1 MNYRKRRKPNGTATW
16 AAVLAACVVC
26 VGAGAQEATP
36 ETAPST
42 VTAEGQE
49 AVKVTQPGTFE
60 IHVQGADLR
69 GVLQLLS
76 TQGKKNIVAT
86 KEVTGTVTA
95 DLYGVTFDQA
105 LEAILRSSGF
115 VYELQENFVYIY
127 TPAQLEERR
136 KAARIVATRTFHLAY
151 VTANDIKT
159 LIEPAMSS
167 DGTIAITPAAVVGIA
182 TSETD
187 AGGNNLATEDVLV
200 IRDYEENLDAIGE
213 IVRKIDVKPQQVL
226 IEATVLRATLNEEN
240 HLGVEFNTL
249 AGINFEALNSS
260 SDGLTNMNTGTVT
273 GGALDNRMATW
284 RTDLNAGVPSGG
296 FSFGLVSNSVSFFV
310 RALETVTDVT
320 VLANPKL
327 LVLNKQRGEVLVGQ
341 RDGYITTT
349 FTETTAT
356 QSVEFLETGTRLVVR
371 PFVGRDGYVR
381 LEIHP
386 EDSNGSVESV
396 GQFALPRETT
406 TEVTSNVMVRDG
418 HTIVIGGLFRE
429 RTQNGRAQVPLVGN
443 IPYVGSLFR
452 RTSDVA
458 FREEVIVLI
467 TPRIIKQAADEI
479 VSEQLK
485 DDIER
490 FRIGQRK
497 GLRWWGRNRL
507 AQTYMRW
514 AKQAVTRGELSKAL
528 WNLDMALS
536 MSPKMEEAI
545 HLRERLTN
553 KAYWADESRDSVS
566 AYVIQRMVMQE
577 LGKPVEDIV
586 FPCKPL
592 HARDVAPQV
601 REDLG
606 IGDRPERPM
615 PVLTPSFGTSSQEVK
630 TPAGESD
637 GRKQPSSARPD
648 MPASEVKKE
657 GVAGPAEE
665 RQ

>member
-1 MNYRKRRKPNGTATW
+1 MDYPKWHKPNRTATW
-16 AAVLAACVVC
+16 AAVAAVCVACV
-26 VGAGAQEATP
+26 GIGAQEATP
-36 ETAPST
+36 EVERATG
-42 VTAEGQE
+42 TAEGQE

-86 KEVTGTVTA
+86 KEVSGTVTA
-95 DLYGVTFDQA
+95 DLYGVTFQQA

-115 VYELQENFVYIY
+115 VYEVQGSFVYIY
-127 TPAQLEERR
+127 TPGQLEDRR
-136 KAARIVATRTFHLAY
+136 KAARVVATRTFHLAY
-151 VTANDIKT
+151 VTATDIKA

-167 DGTIAITPAAVVGIA
+167 DGTVAMTPAAVIGIA

-213 IVRKIDVKPQQVL
+213 IIRKIDVKPQQVL

-260 SDGLTNMNTGTVT
+260 SNGLTDMTTGTVT
-273 GGALDNRMATW
+273 GDVLNNRMATW
-284 RTDLNAGVPSGG
+284 RTDLNAGVPAGG
-296 FSFGLVSNSVSFFV
+296 FSFGLVSNSISFFV

-386 EDSNGSVESV
+386 EDSNGSVEAV

-443 IPYVGSLFR
+443 IPYVGALFR

-479 VSEQLK
+479 VSEQIK
-485 DDIER
+485 DDVER

-497 GLRWWGRNRL
+497 GLRWWGRTRL

-514 AKQAVTRGELSKAL
+514 AKQAFTRGELSKAL

-536 MSPKMEEAI
+536 MSPRMEEAI

-553 KAYWADESRDSVS
+553 KAYWADESRDSVA
-566 AYVIQRMVMQE
+566 AYVIQRMVMQDM
-577 LGKPVEDIV
+577 GKPVEDIV
-586 FPCKPL
+586 YPYKPL
-592 HARDVAPQV
+592 HATDVDPQV
-601 REDLG
+601 RDDLG
-606 IGDRPERPM
+606 IGERPERPI
-615 PVLTPSFGTSSQEVK
+615 PALSPSFRTSPQEVK
-630 TPAGESD
+630 MPARASD
-637 GRKQPSSARPD
+637 GRQQGPPAQGD
-648 MPASEVKKE
+648 MPAADVKKDN
-657 GVAGPAEE
+657 VASPSKET
-665 RQ
+665 Q